1 MSKSHYIQALC
12 LRQNCNK
19 SREKVER
26 NLPQAEKKKVGSERK
41 TTKGAKKKSAPKVEE
56 FIANQTNDQASKQK
70 RKLIIAGKIKP
81 LYCDVCERVSKREFV
96 GEWKPCDKPKEG
108 EPAQDDG
115 VAKYWLR
122 CTDCAV
128 GAVQLV
134 EEWKIQTER
143 EKNLDELTRE
153 ECIVYT
159 PQAIYAVGDPIFHE
173 GLKEIGIVRSKVTT
187 SSGMNAI
194 NVEFRNLGFRQLLEN
209 VYIDSN
215 GTVSEGSRKG
225 KLKIIKKPKKN
236 NAGGKEP

>member
-1 MSKSHYIQALC
+1 M
-12 LRQNCNK
+12 
-19 SREKVER
+19 
-26 NLPQAEKKKVGSERK
+26 PQAEKKKAKSEKK
-41 TTKGAKKKSAPKVEE
+41 TAKSAKKKVAPKVEE
-56 FIANQTNDQASKQK
+56 FVAAELNGQVGHK
-70 RKLIIAGKIKP
+70 RELIMAGKIKP

-96 GEWKPCDKPKEG
+96 GEWKPSDKPKDG

-134 EEWKIQTER
+134 EEWKIQTDR
-143 EKNLDELTRE
+143 EKSLDELTRE

-159 PQAIYAVGDPIFHE
+159 PQSIYAVGDPIFHE

-194 NVEFRNLGFRQLLEN
+194 SVEFRNLGLRQLLEN
-209 VYIDSN
+209 VYIEAD
-215 GTVSEGSRKG
+215 GTVSETGKKG
-225 KLKIIKKPKKN
+225 KLKLVKKPKK
-236 NAGGKEP
+236 

>member
-1 MSKSHYIQALC
+1 VFTFTSLSIVT
-12 LRQNCNK
+12 
-19 SREKVER
+19 KVEK
-26 NLPQAEKKKVGSERK
+26 NLPKVEKKKTQSEKKASRG
-41 TTKGAKKKSAPKVEE
+41 TKKKPTPKVEE
-56 FIANQTNDQASKQK
+56 FIAEQADEQAAKQK
-70 RKLIIAGKIKP
+70 RELIIAGKIKP
-81 LYCDVCERVSKREFV
+81 LYCDVCGRVSKREFV
-96 GEWKPCDKPKEG
+96 GEWKPSDKPKEG
-108 EPAQDDG
+108 EPTQDDG

-122 CTDCAV
+122 CADCAI

-187 SSGMNAI
+187 SSGMSAI

-209 VYIDSN
+209 VYIDAD
-215 GTVSEGSRKG
+215 GTVSEGSKKG
-225 KLKIIKKPKKN
+225 KLKIKKAKK
-236 NAGGKEP
+236 